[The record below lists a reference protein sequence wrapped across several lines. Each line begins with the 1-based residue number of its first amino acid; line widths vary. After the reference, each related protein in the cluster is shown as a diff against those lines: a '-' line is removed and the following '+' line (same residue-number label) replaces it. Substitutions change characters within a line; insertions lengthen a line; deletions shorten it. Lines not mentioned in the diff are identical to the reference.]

1 MAAAASIRGFFG
13 RCSGFRFY
21 VLGLA
26 LNLAYLAVLL
36 SFDVSRRNLQPV
48 ATPEIQT
55 VWRFSDAGTYVRAA
69 RAFLQTGVFAG
80 SDGLP
85 DAHRTVG
92 YPAFLAVVMTLGGDR
107 WVAWLWMLQAV
118 IFAGIYPALVVVARE
133 WFGATERQIRRLLL
147 AYALV
152 GAGWAYTPIPLTDQL
167 FAVCLW
173 SALALGTLAV
183 RRGGAGFWISHFV
196 LLGAAASVRPVLALF
211 PLAFAALMFAL
222 RGARPWRR
230 LVWVVAIQALL
241 CQAPA
246 IRNYVHHGVWI
257 PSDVAVNN
265 LSDYWAREVMAWT
278 GQPDLQ
284 PAAEAGWKE
293 LPLNE
298 RLSAQMAFARS
309 ALTAHP
315 FVAAGVLAVNFG
327 LNTLETHWIQP
338 MHFFRSSLHC
348 DLKRWCALTP
358 GLKLFHSIWALIN
371 AVLVL
376 AALAGVWRLA
386 RARQWAWL
394 VFIAV
399 FVLPYV
405 YGATDAQGARFR
417 LYLEALIL
425 MLALPAFSVRAKE
438 PA

>member
-1 MAAAASIRGFFG
+1 MAAAASIRDFFG

-36 SFDVSRRNLQPV
+36 SFDVSRRNLQPL

-107 WVAWLWMLQAV
+107 WVAWLWVLQAV
-118 IFAGIYPALVVVARE
+118 IFAGIYPALAIVVRE

-211 PLAFAALMFAL
+211 PLAFVALMCAL

-230 LVWVVAIQALL
+230 LVWVVAVQTVL

-265 LSDYWAREVMAWT
+265 LSDYWARDVLAWI
-278 GQPDLQ
+278 GQPGLQ

-298 RLSAQMAFARS
+298 RLSAQTAFART
-309 ALTAHP
+309 ALAAHP
-315 FVAAGVLAVNFG
+315 VVAAGALAVNFG

-358 GLKLFHSIWALIN
+358 GLKLFHSVWAAVN

-376 AALAGVWRLA
+376 MALAGIWRLA
-386 RARQWAWL
+386 RAQQWAWL
-394 VFIAV
+394 VFMGV
-399 FVLPYV
+399 FALPYV